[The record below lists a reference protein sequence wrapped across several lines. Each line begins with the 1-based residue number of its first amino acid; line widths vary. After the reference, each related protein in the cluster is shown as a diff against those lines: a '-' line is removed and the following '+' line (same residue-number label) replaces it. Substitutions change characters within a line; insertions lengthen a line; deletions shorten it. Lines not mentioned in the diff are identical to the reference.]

1 MRFDNEREG
10 PNGCSNRRSRVDPST
25 PKTPWYQH
33 RVQNLLSR
41 RLHIP
46 ALSRSRPNSLSS
58 QRDSEALPS
67 PRSLRSL
74 RHPFTQIVARPSTPQ
89 REHARRDSVDI
100 MFPGAHQPPPGR
112 RIVNVDPTEP
122 SSTEI
127 SNHRRRRRHKVS
139 RLERTCGPRFKDMK
153 FLTLVF
159 TIYLSMALSGRPV
172 SQEFH
177 ILLILII
184 LVTTVFFCHAM
195 IRLCMLLLKPASP
208 DLEAHTRSL
217 DPQMVGPGGYAE
229 PFAPIPVTLTRDEEA
244 AGIESE
250 ATKLPPPAYG
260 LWRESV
266 RVDPNRIFWQRN
278 ADMPPLGQ
286 ITERQAV
293 SRPPS
298 YISDDGVDYVVD
310 AASRSV
316 APTAEVPLPAHFS
329 DRGRRR

>member
-1 MRFDNEREG
+1 MSSGGSGRRSSSIAPLQPQMRFDSEREG
-10 PNGCSNRRSRVDPST
+10 LNGCSNGRLGVDSST
-25 PKTPWYQH
+25 PKTPRHQH

-41 RLHIP
+41 FHIP
-46 ALSRSRPNSLSS
+46 VLSRSGPNSLSP

-67 PRSLRSL
+67 SRSLRSF
-74 RHPFTQIVARPSTPQ
+74 RHPFTQIVARPSTSQ
-89 REHARRDSVDI
+89 RRHARRDSVEA
-100 MFPGAHQPPPGR
+100 MFPGAYQPSPGR
-112 RIVNVDPTEP
+112 RIVNVDPTEL
-122 SSTEI
+122 SSAEI
-127 SNHRRRRRHKVS
+127 SNQRRRRRQQVS

-153 FLTLVF
+153 VRVKILNCFVSGMFLTLVF

-195 IRLCMLLLKPASP
+195 IRLCMLLLKPPSP

-217 DPQMVGPGGYAE
+217 GPQMVGPGGYAE

-260 LWRESV
+260 LWRES
-266 RVDPNRIFWQRN
+266 
-278 ADMPPLGQ
+278 
-286 ITERQAV
+286 
-293 SRPPS
+293 
-298 YISDDGVDYVVD
+298 
-310 AASRSV
+310 
-316 APTAEVPLPAHFS
+316 
-329 DRGRRR
+329 